1 MFKYLSLLAIAS
13 IAILGIA
20 QQPKDK
26 VIIPVHPTSA
36 TNGKQMY
43 ANYCASCHGMDGK
56 GQGPVASVLTTA
68 PTNLTFLSKKND
80 GKFPDTHIAAILE
93 FGIETPAH
101 GNAEMPVWGPIL
113 GKMNRANSQER
124 QLRIS
129 NLCRYLE
136 SIQAK

>member
-1 MFKYLSLLAIAS
+1 MLKYLSLLAFAS
-13 IAILGIA
+13 IAVYGIA

-26 VIIPVHPTSA
+26 VTIPVHQTAA
-36 TNGKQMY
+36 TNGHEMY

-56 GQGPVASVLTTA
+56 GHGPVAPVLTTP
-68 PTNLTFLSKKND
+68 PTDLTLLTRKNG
-80 GKFPDTHIAAILE
+80 GKFPDTHIAAILQ
-93 FGIETPAH
+93 FGVETRAH